1 MPLAPGGVELG
12 GGGAESV
19 LLLLLGSSARTLTN
33 VDLLPVAPPLA
44 IVWLLN
50 IAPLVKRT
58 VLQLLGDCFSMLDDP
73 GIKLTTLGAA
83 AVVKLA
89 FMARAII
96 VESLCNA
103 KGILGRNRKTLEC
116 NSSYYESSSILRLS
130 WTPARASKVE
140 RNPSECK
147 QRKVLQ
153 WLYY

>member
-1 MPLAPGGVELG
+1 MVITPKGASLPLTPGGVELG
-12 GGGAESV
+12 GGGAASV
-19 LLLLLGSSARTLTN
+19 LLLLLGSSARTITN
-33 VDLLPVAPPLA
+33 VDLLPLA

-58 VLQLLGDCFSMLDDP
+58 ALQLLGDCLSMLDDP

-83 AVVKLA
+83 VVVKLA

-116 NSSYYESSSILRLS
+116 NSRLLREFFSGL
-130 WTPARASKVE
+130 PRVRAKVE
-140 RNPSECK
+140 RNLPSTSREK
-147 QRKVLQ
+147 
-153 WLYY
+153 Y

>member
-1 MPLAPGGVELG
+1 M
-12 GGGAESV
+12 

-58 VLQLLGDCFSMLDDP
+58 VLQLVGDCFSMLDDP

-83 AVVKLA
+83 VVVKLA

-96 VESLCNA
+96 VESLYNA

-116 NSSYYESSSILRLS
+116 NSSYYESSSTTTFVDSCACEQGRKKS
-130 WTPARASKVE
+130 SKY
-140 RNPSECK
+140 K

-153 WLYY
+153 CV